1 MNQYWGKDKKS
12 AMVLLIM
19 LALSLLNGWGA
30 VRATDQN
37 ESAEELQST
46 NTEVNTDGATIFN
59 GVPEVSEPMT
69 TEDIGEYQG
78 ETFNEV
84 RLYQGRKQD
93 FLLDTIISNQVNAA
107 NNNQSITEVMEAAK
121 GLMSDAADYE
131 IEDKLLEQIKIFA
144 ANREEWAYQ
153 DYAPFTANYS
163 VYDMDHDGILELITN
178 VVAGSGIFSENHFY
192 QADLKEKKL
201 IELQQS
207 NANTN
212 EWELGTTEQTIFKD
226 SITQKIYY
234 TASDVNR
241 NGIQSVSI
249 TDGVYWLENG
259 HVYSQKIR
267 GKLTEDDSITFFDTN
282 DREISESEWNSLYDK
297 FVQSKS
303 QLNKKMNWMHLTLEE
318 LEELTSSQLIHMLVK
333 TYSS

>member
-1 MNQYWGKDKKS
+1 MNQYWGKGKKS

-19 LALSLLNGWGA
+19 LALSLLNGCGA

-93 FLLDTIISNQVNAA
+93 FLLDTMISNQVNAA

-121 GLMSDAADYE
+121 GLISDAADYE

-226 SITQKIYY
+226 SITQ
-234 TASDVNR
+234 
-241 NGIQSVSI
+241 Q
-249 TDGVYWLENG
+249 
-259 HVYSQKIR
+259 
-267 GKLTEDDSITFFDTN
+267 
-282 DREISESEWNSLYDK
+282 
-297 FVQSKS
+297 
-303 QLNKKMNWMHLTLEE
+303 
-318 LEELTSSQLIHMLVK
+318 
-333 TYSS
+333 